1 MTPRLICTPTL
12 GTSTT
17 LTTKSDP
24 LDSLLQGYERRKQ
37 DETRRHVQL
46 AFTLENARKRGAE
59 CLRRHAVTHT
69 REVAERLELAGHEVI
84 YQEFLDAYPPH
95 VRLHLYPKR
104 GPLDLDEPKR
114 WTVELNWGDPD
125 PDRLYARY
133 WTSAGLAD
141 IKELGSLPGVDVD
154 ELWIREQ
161 FLSFVRAS
169 LDLS

>member
-1 MTPRLICTPTL
+1 M
-12 GTSTT
+12 SS
-17 LTTKSDP
+17 KVDH
-24 LDSLLQGYERRKQ
+24 LDSLLEDYERRKQ
-37 DETRRHVQL
+37 DETRRHIQL

-59 CLRRHAVTHT
+59 CLRRHAVSHT
-69 REVAERLELAGHEVI
+69 RDVAERLQLAGHEVI

-104 GPLDLDEPKR
+104 GPLDLKEPKR

-141 IKELGSLPGVDVD
+141 MKELGSLPGVDVD